1 MIVKVHEKEGR
12 VLVAVTDSNLIGKKF
27 REGNIQL
34 DLTSDFYKGEEK
46 TEEETGDLIRNA
58 DHVNLVGKKAI
69 ELAVKEGIIEEE
81 NIITIQEISHA
92 QGTILHE

>member
-1 MIVKVHEKEGR
+1 MIVKVHEKDGR

-27 REGNIQL
+27 SEGNIRL